1 MGLGTAWPFYCG
13 SNPKCISGQQDEAKR
28 RIEEAA
34 RCATTGRSTRAEAQ
48 MGHVLGTAS
57 RIQALGVARSKNGP
71 ERGLTSSGRS
81 WLVVAGVGFEPT

>member
-28 RIEEAA
+28 RIEEAT

-48 MGHVLGTAS
+48 MGMYWAQPAAYGHLESHAARTALS
-57 RIQALGVARSKNGP
+57 RV
-71 ERGLTSSGRS
+71 
-81 WLVVAGVGFEPT
+81 